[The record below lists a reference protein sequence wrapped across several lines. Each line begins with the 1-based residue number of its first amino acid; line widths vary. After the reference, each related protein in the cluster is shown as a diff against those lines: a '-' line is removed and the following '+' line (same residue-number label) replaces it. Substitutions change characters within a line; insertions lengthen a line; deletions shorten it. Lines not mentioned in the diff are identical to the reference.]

1 MNTSD
6 QIKQNMKDQGRTY
19 SWLIDQLKI
28 SRRTFYNRLNE
39 NTWQIGDLMRM
50 KDLGIL

>member
-1 MNTSD
+1 MSTSE
-6 QIKQNMKDQGRTY
+6 QIRINMKNQGRTY
-19 SWLIDQLKI
+19 SWLINQLKI